1 MVIFKFLL
9 VALLGYIIGS
19 IPWGLIT
26 GRIIARVDIRQYG
39 SGRTGGTNVL
49 RTLGRRAF
57 LLVALLDIAKGVV
70 SVLIAGAILGGDI
83 LSIGNSGLGAIFA
96 QILAGMAAVT
106 GHVWPVF
113 AGFRGGRGVA
123 TFFGALIAM
132 CPPAGLFGGALLI
145 ITALISGYASLGS
158 ITGIVGAYA
167 MLVPLTLLCDYP
179 LEYLIFALL
188 GTLFIILTHHDNIK
202 RLLAGKERRFNIRVK
217 LGGNKSEDSPEND
230 KK

>member
-1 MVIFKFLL
+1 LIIFKFFL
-9 VALLGYIIGS
+9 VALVGYLIGS

-26 GRIIARVDIRQYG
+26 GKLLARVDIRKYG

-57 LLVALLDIAKGVV
+57 LLVALLDIAKGAV
-70 SVLIAGAILGGDI
+70 SVLIAGAILGSDV
-83 LSIGNSGLGAIFA
+83 LSLGNSGLGAIFA
-96 QILAGMAAVT
+96 QTLAGMTAVI

-123 TFFGALIAM
+123 TFFGSLIAM

-145 ITALISGYASLGS
+145 VIALLSGYASLGS

-167 MLVPLTLLCDYP
+167 ILIPLTLLCGYP
-179 LEYLIFALL
+179 LEYLIFALA
-188 GTLFIILTHHDNIK
+188 GTVFIIITHRDNIK
-202 RLLAGKERRFNIRVK
+202 RLMAGKERRFNIRVK
-217 LGGNKSEDSPEND
+217 LDEDKSE
-230 KK
+230 

>member
-1 MVIFKFLL
+1 M
-9 VALLGYIIGS
+9 LGYVIGS

-26 GRIIARVDIRQYG
+26 GWLIAKVDIRQFG

-49 RTLGRRAF
+49 RTLGRKAF
-57 LLVALLDIAKGVV
+57 LVVALLDISKGAV
-70 SVLIAGAILGGDI
+70 SVLIAGALLGSGVI
-83 LSIGNSGLGAIFA
+83 SIGNSGLGAIFA
-96 QILAGMAAVT
+96 QMLAGMAAVV

-145 ITALISGYASLGS
+145 VTALISGYASLGS

-167 MLVPLTLLCDYP
+167 MLVPLTLLCGYP
-179 LEYLIFALL
+179 LEYLFFALV
-188 GTLFIILTHHDNIK
+188 GTVFIILAHHDNIK
-202 RLLAGKERRFNIRVK
+202 RLLAGKERRFNKREK
-217 LGGNKSEDSPEND
+217 LD
-230 KK
+230 

>member
-1 MVIFKFLL
+1 LTVFKLIL
-9 VALLGYIIGS
+9 ATLLGYVIGS

-26 GRIIARVDIRQYG
+26 GWLIAKVDIRQFG

-49 RTLGRRAF
+49 RTLGRKAF
-57 LLVALLDIAKGVV
+57 LVVALLDISKGAV
-70 SVLIAGAILGGDI
+70 SVLIAGALLGSGVI
-83 LSIGNSGLGAIFA
+83 SIGNSGLGAIFA
-96 QILAGMAAVT
+96 QTLAGMAAVV

-145 ITALISGYASLGS
+145 VTALISGYASLGS

-167 MLVPLTLLCDYP
+167 MLVPLTLLCGYP
-179 LEYLIFALL
+179 LEYLFFALV
-188 GTLFIILTHHDNIK
+188 GTVFIILAHHDNIK
-202 RLLAGKERRFNIRVK
+202 RLLAGKERRFNKREK
-217 LGGNKSEDSPEND
+217 LD
-230 KK
+230 